1 MAETKEKKIIG
12 KSEGILALVFFA
24 IALVLGLISQ

>member
-1 MAETKEKKIIG
+1 MPEEKKEKVIG
-12 KSEGILALVFFA
+12 KNEGILALVFFA

>member
-1 MAETKEKKIIG
+1 MPETKDKKIIG
-12 KSEGILALVFFA
+12 KNEGVLALVFFA